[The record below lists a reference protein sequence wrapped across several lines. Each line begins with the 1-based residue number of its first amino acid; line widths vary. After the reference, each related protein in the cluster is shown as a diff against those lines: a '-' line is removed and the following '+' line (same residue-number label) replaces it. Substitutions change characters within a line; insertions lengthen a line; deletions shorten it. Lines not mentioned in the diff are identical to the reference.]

1 MELVIFNYCNFQG
14 THIQIYENLSTQM
27 AFHCVFKK
35 TYLSQFSTAYMYLIH
50 NVNWT
55 VPLSDSITVAYPKMK
70 NGSHKLLTALTWIR

>member
-27 AFHCVFKK
+27 TFHCVFKK

-55 VPLSDSITVAYPKMK
+55 VPLSYSITMAYPKMK
-70 NGSHKLLTALTWIR
+70 NAPTNSSLP